1 MRIRHV
7 AAITFASLLLVGCF
21 SDSSSSGTAGIRPTN
36 TLSGN
41 NAPPALPSGV
51 GVFFARFEAVNVVG
65 GSSGILPYPT
75 DLYFS
80 GTTDGTLNIPN
91 LTVNA
96 AHLASL
102 NALDG
107 YSTIAAANVRFSRP
121 ILASSIS
128 GTTVRMI
135 EVDVSN
141 TTKATVGVRR
151 VLVYGTDYTARV
163 AAAVDAG
170 GATLEIVPL
179 LPLTPST
186 GATNVGYLIVLTNG
200 LLDTSNNV
208 ATPDADYVT
217 IKNALP
223 SCASIT
229 NASLNGICQLTGAH
243 LAIAG
248 AVGVPSASVIVSFSF
263 STQATRDTLN
273 IAAQMVQPTAIVA
286 PSTGLTLNQLNPAF
300 PANATVHAGT
310 LSVPY
315 YLSTTAPVSGSWRGN
330 PATLVPGATPT
341 TFLTRFNPVPVVQ
354 ATLDIPLLVTV
365 PTAPA
370 CTKPLAGWPVVI
382 FQHGLR
388 SDRSTATAIA
398 GTYASQCFAVA
409 AIDAPMHGIT
419 STTNPLYQASRER
432 TFNLDLLN
440 NATNALV
447 PDGVIDGSGT
457 WFLNLSSGVT
467 TRDNFRQGALDL
479 VQLARSLPGL
489 DLDGVAGGDIDPA
502 RIHYS
507 GISLGGILGTVA
519 SALPGAGFASAYVNV
534 PGGALALMV
543 PTSPTFS
550 ALFNPSLAATNPM
563 LVPGMTLYDAFWR
576 DLQAVADSAD
586 PINYVAAAVAARP
599 LLLTQVNG
607 DIVIPNS
614 ATQRLV
620 TAGGFIK
627 AQATGA
633 HAVGPGNGRWVQFT
647 TGVHSSLLDP
657 TASAAAWSEMQ
668 GHALTFVVAGGTGFQ
683 INNSGILAP

>member
-7 AAITFASLLLVGCF
+7 AAITLASLLLVGCF
-21 SDSSSSGTAGIRPTN
+21 SDSSSSGNAGIGPTN

-41 NAPPALPSGV
+41 NAPPVLPSGV
-51 GVFFARFEAVNVVG
+51 GVFYARFEAVNVVG

-102 NALDG
+102 NQLDG
-107 YSTIAAANVRFSRP
+107 YSTIAVANVRFSRP
-121 ILASSIS
+121 IQVASIS

-135 EVDVSN
+135 EVTVDN
-141 TTKATVGVRR
+141 ATKATVGVRR
-151 VLVYGTDYTARV
+151 VLTYGTDYTARV
-163 AAAVDAG
+163 AAAVDSG
-170 GATLEIVPL
+170 GSTLEVVPL

-200 LLDTSNNV
+200 LRDTSNNV

-223 SCASIT
+223 SCASLT
-229 NASLNGICQLTGAH
+229 GTLNSICQLTGAH

-248 AVGVPSASVIVSFSF
+248 AVGVPSAGVIVSFSF

-273 IAAQMVQPTAIVA
+273 IAAQMAVPTPIVA
-286 PSTGLTLNQLNPAF
+286 PSTGLLLNQLNPAF

-310 LSVPY
+310 LQVPY
-315 YLSTTAPVSGSWRGN
+315 YLSTTSPVSGSWRGN
-330 PATLVPGATPT
+330 PATLVAGATPT

-365 PTAPA
+365 PVAPA
-370 CTKPLAGWPVVI
+370 CTKPMNGWPVAI

-388 SDRSTATAIA
+388 SDRTTAAAIA
-398 GTYASQCFAVA
+398 GTYASYCFVVA

-419 STTNPLYQASRER
+419 STTNPLYQAARER
-432 TFNLDLLN
+432 TFNLDLVN
-440 NATNALV
+440 NATNAFV
-447 PDGVIDGSGT
+447 PDGIIDGSGT

-467 TRDNFRQGALDL
+467 SRDNFRQGALDL
-479 VQLARSLPGL
+479 VQLARSLPAL

-519 SALPGAGFASAYVNV
+519 SALPGAPFVSAYVNV
-534 PGGALALMV
+534 PGGAVALMV
-543 PTSPTFS
+543 PSSPTFS

-563 LVPGMTLYDAFWR
+563 LVPGMTMYDMFWR
-576 DLQAVADSAD
+576 DLQTVADAAD

-599 LLLTQVNG
+599 LVLTQVNG

-620 TAGGFIK
+620 TAGGFVK
-627 AQATGA
+627 ASAAGLA
-633 HAVGPGNGRWVQFT
+633 PVAAGNGRWVQFT
-647 TGVHSSLLDP
+647 SGVHSSLLDP
-657 TASAAAWSEMQ
+657 TSSLAVTMEMQ
-668 GHALTFVVAGGTGFQ
+668 THAASLAVSGGAAFQ
-683 INNSGILAP
+683 IVNTGLLAP